1 MFKYKTIV
9 SSKNLTNR
17 ANHLPIEGGALN
29 AGYTSVDALCMI
41 SNLLGRHGLTYNKDW
56 WWDGFT
62 SYGVPPDYAAK
73 GCLYNIR
80 LEFKNP
86 EHICLLKLIESGEK
100 VEKSLI

>member
-1 MFKYKTIV
+1 MFEYKTIV
-9 SSKNLTNR
+9 SSKNLTDR
-17 ANHLPIEGGALN
+17 ANHLPEAGGALN

-62 SYGVPPDYAAK
+62 SYGVPPDYAAR

-86 EHICLLKLIESGEK
+86 DHICLLKLIESGET
-100 VEKSLI
+100 VEKSFI

>member
-1 MFKYKTIV
+1 MFEYKTIV
-9 SSKNLTNR
+9 SSKNLTDR
-17 ANHLPIEGGALN
+17 ANHLPEEGGALN

-62 SYGVPPDYAAK
+62 SYGVPPNYAGR